1 MNELD
6 TFETLRPNVR
16 PLSPEQQATMRSQL
30 FGDSDHVA
38 TTVIDHD
45 RPLDLDADAMQS
57 APRSRRSHQRL
68 LGVAAAAIAIT
79 GIAGIWAFESNRQDQ
94 PAPAQE
100 SSASEPIEPTAAT
113 VGQTLVPDDLATL
126 GVSLTPAGLQTDR
139 QAERSG
145 VQRRV
150 YGSAADPG
158 DPAQMVTLT
167 YAADMNDGRV
177 PCEFVDGASSFEI
190 ADDTGWLCQTG
201 STTSAGWIVDGVAV
215 ELSADRGLSSDDLVA
230 VARSLRTVSPPETG
244 EGPEID
250 LEPDPLPSGWTTLV
264 GTDLPFEQA
273 LLETSWLATSDGD
286 PNNPH
291 QLWVRSWT
299 GDDAAVYAFAPVES
313 QRTVVRGRPGYLY
326 QSSQEAQ
333 NGPIDVTV
341 TWIENPG
348 LVISVSLANPS
359 GVAADLLT
367 NLESWR
373 PADTATFP
381 LTNEVT
387 VTTIA
392 DEQPAPSAPAAHLP
406 AEELFVAAALAPDQT
421 KVDSYDRAVAA
432 HRTTCMAGA
441 GFTDAPELAPVAV
454 SADFYTPIVDFLYFD
469 DPANIAQYGYYWP
482 NRFGT
487 SVGTTEQQST
497 ANAEVSA
504 ALDRCNQPV
513 IAIQQQAYRENNLD
527 GVVLDMIDAQI
538 FDRVNL
544 RPEVGEKYTDWKR
557 CMSDAGYPT
566 ARLRESVTSDYSPTI
581 DQATTDA
588 SCRATT
594 GYTNAVV
601 AAQADEVATWLAS
614 NHDTVEAFEQ
624 LWIDLAAGA
633 AQLN

>member
-6 TFETLRPNVR
+6 TFETFRPNVR

-30 FGDSDHVA
+30 FGASDHVA

-45 RPLDLDADAMQS
+45 RPLDLVTDAMHS
-57 APRSRRSHQRL
+57 APRSRRSHQGL

-79 GIAGIWAFESNRQDQ
+79 GIAGIWAFESNRQDR

-139 QAERSG
+139 QAERSE

-190 ADDTGWLCQTG
+190 AADTGWLCQTG
-201 STTSAGWIVDGVAV
+201 STTSAGWIVDGIAV
-215 ELSADRGLSSDDLVA
+215 ELSAGRGVSPDGLVA
-230 VARSLRTVSPPETG
+230 VARSLRAVSPPETG

-286 PNNPH
+286 PNDPQ

-299 GDDAAVYAFAPVES
+299 GDDAAVYAFAPLES
-313 QRTVVRGRPGYLY
+313 QRTIVRGQPGYLY

-333 NGPIDVTV
+333 NGPIEVTV
-341 TWIENPG
+341 TWVEGPG
-348 LVISVSLANPS
+348 LVMSVSLANPS
-359 GVAADLLT
+359 GVAADLVT

-381 LTNEVT
+381 LANDGDATPISTEQAAL
-387 VTTIA
+387 IA
-392 DEQPAPSAPAAHLP
+392 SGPAATADGRQALLP
-406 AEELFVAAALAPDQT
+406 ASFPRLQFP
-421 KVDSYDRAVAA
+421 
-432 HRTTCMAGA
+432 
-441 GFTDAPELAPVAV
+441 
-454 SADFYTPIVDFLYFD
+454 TP
-469 DPANIAQYGYYWP
+469 
-482 NRFGT
+482 
-487 SVGTTEQQST
+487 
-497 ANAEVSA
+497 
-504 ALDRCNQPV
+504 
-513 IAIQQQAYRENNLD
+513 
-527 GVVLDMIDAQI
+527 
-538 FDRVNL
+538 
-544 RPEVGEKYTDWKR
+544 
-557 CMSDAGYPT
+557 
-566 ARLRESVTSDYSPTI
+566 ESVTDPVLVGAQDYPIDGGWFSFANYDQQIDWNFDGNPTREPAFSVAIFTGKQADAERAICGSPDRVVQGGRTITILDRTQDQWRFVWSETSGVLVVVDAYFKSREEAIAAIETLQPVKEVVWQKRLASIPAPEVVTDATDQDANWTLYLGAANSDYQLDPMPTSSPETPTI
-581 DQATTDA
+581 
-588 SCRATT
+588 SSSEKNNC
-594 GYTNAVV
+594 
-601 AAQADEVATWLAS
+601 
-614 NHDTVEAFEQ
+614 
-624 LWIDLAAGA
+624 
-633 AQLN
+633 